1 MEKKLKLL
9 TGRSNGMGYDER
21 KQKLHQTI
29 RGWVSYFRLAD
40 AKMHLKEMDKW
51 LRRRIRMCIWK
62 SWKMCRTKV
71 KNLIKCGVKPH
82 QAYEWGNSSSGYW
95 RIAGSPV
102 MAIAASNEKL
112 RRAGYPCLM
121 DYYAKLH

>member
-21 KQKLHQTI
+21 KLKLHQTI

-40 AKMHLKEMDKW
+40 AKEHLKVMDQW
-51 LRRRIRMCIWK
+51 FRRRIRMCIWK
-62 SWKMCRTKV
+62 SWKNCRTRV
-71 KNLIKCGVKPH
+71 KNLIKCGVKAH

-102 MAIAASNEKL
+102 MSTAASNAKL

-121 DYYAKLH
+121 DYYTKLH